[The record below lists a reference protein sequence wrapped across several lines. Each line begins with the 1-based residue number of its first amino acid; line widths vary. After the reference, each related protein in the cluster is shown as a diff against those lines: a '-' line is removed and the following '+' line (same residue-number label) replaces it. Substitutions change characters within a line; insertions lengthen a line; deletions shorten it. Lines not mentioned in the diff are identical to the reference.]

1 MMKHG
6 KLIVIEG
13 TDGTGKKTQTGLLVE
28 RLRKD
33 GRCVFTTSFPQYGQ
47 KSAGLVENYLAGVYG
62 DPDKLDPKVASVFYA
77 MDRFDAARRI
87 NAALEQGHDVILDRY
102 VDSNAGHQGGKIAD
116 EMDRQSFLYWLYNF
130 EYEILKV
137 PRPNLVILLY
147 APTEVTLKLMAGRER
162 GKDGHEA
169 NPLHLERAADSY
181 LWLTKQYPD
190 DHIVIQCAS
199 EGVILPLEVIQER
212 IYGIVKPLLQ

>member
-1 MMKHG
+1 MKRG

-28 RLRKD
+28 RLRRD
-33 GRCVFTTSFPQYGQ
+33 GRCIFTTSFPQYGQ

-62 DPDKLDPKVASVFYA
+62 EADKLDPKIASVFYA
-77 MDRFDAARRI
+77 VDRFDAARRI
-87 NAALEQGHDVILDRY
+87 NAALDQGHDVILDRY

-116 EMDRQSFLYWLYNF
+116 EMDRQSFLHWLYDF
-130 EYEILKV
+130 EYEVLKV
-137 PRPNLVILLY
+137 PRPDLVVLLY
-147 APTEVTLKLMAGRER
+147 APIEVTLKLMAGRKR

-169 NPLHLERAADSY
+169 DSLHLARAADSY
-181 LWLTKQYPD
+181 LWLAGQYPD
-190 DHIVIQCAS
+190 DHAVIQCAP
-199 EGVILPLEVIQER
+199 EGEILAPEVIQER